1 MSDNE
6 EPAKDGNVQQNGF
19 KNLMCPLCLNVMYKS
34 TTTAC
39 GHSFCE
45 RCLDEYLI
53 IRKVNYFAFKSFYSN
68 ASFVM
73 SK

>member
-6 EPAKDGNVQQNGF
+6 EAAQVGNAQQNGF

-53 IRKVNYFAFKSFYSN
+53 IRKVN
-68 ASFVM
+68 
-73 SK
+73 